1 MMRTSLVGVVLALA
15 VQGAHAETNVTLRLG
30 LAPIDLQA
38 SPDTPLFGADMS
50 RTVDRYNAA
59 AMRTGAS
66 RIQLA
71 DLGIAETLYTI
82 APGVE
87 LGGRHLYFRL
97 EAPIGLGDRLTAI
110 GVGVYPLNV
119 RGQLKRGLVGYAS
132 FGGTASWL
140 DREGDGD
147 IGGLLIARGALGA
160 RVGRHVT
167 FELGV
172 SPFAV
177 GGTINNQRIADLEAM
192 REMPEQPDDLLAA
205 GESRG
210 LVDVSVGVTF

>member
-1 MMRTSLVGVVLALA
+1 MQRTALVVVVLGLA
-15 VQGAHAETNVTLRLG
+15 VVPAHAETHATLRLG
-30 LAPIDLQA
+30 LVPLDLEA
-38 SPDTPLFGADMS
+38 SAETPLFGADMS
-50 RTVDRYNAA
+50 RTVDRYNA
-59 AMRTGAS
+59 MAS
-66 RIQLA
+66 RMGAPRIRMS
-71 DLGIAETLYTI
+71 DLGVAETLYVI

-97 EAPIGLGDRLTAI
+97 EAPIGLGDQLTAI

-119 RGQLKRGLVGYAS
+119 RGQLRRGLVGYAS

-140 DREGDGD
+140 DRSGDGD
-147 IGGLLIARGALGA
+147 IGGLIVARGALGA
-160 RVGRHVT
+160 RVGKHVT

-177 GGTINNQRIADLEAM
+177 GGTINNERIANLEEM
-192 REMPEQPDDLLAA
+192 REIPEQPDELLAA

-210 LVDVSVGVTF
+210 LVDVSVGLSF